1 MENKDKMK
9 SMLKQMQSVIAL
21 VIIFVVA
28 SVICVKDGKNNFLDI
43 RNLMN
48 VLRAVSENG
57 IIAIG
62 MTIIL
67 ILGDI
72 DLSVGSVVGLISTGC
87 AYLMVKSGLGFVPA
101 VLLSLVIG
109 GLFGLFNGLCITKMK
124 LQAFIVTLASMN
136 IARGLARFWAN
147 GIGIPL
153 AYGEGEGMAP
163 PAFEV
168 LQMRIGG
175 VIPVP
180 AIIFLVLLIIFHVIL
195 TKFLLLSG
203 CRLNIRDCA
212 DGYKYLVG
220 VSLTNVMEPW
230 LNNLAQSMEE
240 KARQGK
246 DINFIFRDAAGST
259 EKQIKDIRALMDF
272 GVDLLIVSPDGS
284 NSLNG
289 ILKEVYEKIPV
300 VVVGVEPDT
309 DDYTTLIQ
317 ADDEGIGRMA
327 GEYILNKLYKKGKK
341 IVVLEGVSNSPISD
355 MRLKGFCDAVKNEIP
370 ESQITYY
377 YGDWLRDVAESRMK
391 DYLVVNGAPDIVF
404 AFNDEMAYGAYLA
417 CEQLRMNG
425 NTKFIGV
432 DGFEGETAG
441 LNLIERSILEG
452 TIQSPD
458 FVDYAYDM
466 TMNILY
472 GKEVQRDVK
481 IIPQFVGCPEKK
493 K

>member
-203 CRLNIRDCA
+203 CRSNIRDCA

-284 NSLNG
+284 SSLNG

-327 GEYILNKLYKKGKK
+327 GEYILTVYKK
-341 IVVLEGVSNSPISD
+341 
-355 MRLKGFCDAVKNEIP
+355 KNNCC
-370 ESQITYY
+370 
-377 YGDWLRDVAESRMK
+377 A
-391 DYLVVNGAPDIVF
+391 
-404 AFNDEMAYGAYLA
+404 
-417 CEQLRMNG
+417 
-425 NTKFIGV
+425 
-432 DGFEGETAG
+432 
-441 LNLIERSILEG
+441 
-452 TIQSPD
+452 
-458 FVDYAYDM
+458 
-466 TMNILY
+466 
-472 GKEVQRDVK
+472 
-481 IIPQFVGCPEKK
+481 
-493 K
+493 

>member
-87 AYLMVKSGLGFVPA
+87 AYLMVKSGLGFVSA

-203 CRLNIRDCA
+203 CRSNIRDCA

-341 IVVLEGVSNSPISD
+341 L
-355 MRLKGFCDAVKNEIP
+355 LC
-370 ESQITYY
+370 
-377 YGDWLRDVAESRMK
+377 LRE
-391 DYLVVNGAPDIVF
+391 
-404 AFNDEMAYGAYLA
+404 
-417 CEQLRMNG
+417 
-425 NTKFIGV
+425 
-432 DGFEGETAG
+432 
-441 LNLIERSILEG
+441 
-452 TIQSPD
+452 
-458 FVDYAYDM
+458 
-466 TMNILY
+466 
-472 GKEVQRDVK
+472 
-481 IIPQFVGCPEKK
+481 
-493 K
+493 